1 MAVFAYRVA
10 RPDGSTLHGRV
21 EGENESLVRAKL
33 EAQGFLV
40 FNLHRRG
47 ITAVKTETSWSRGK
61 LPLGQFLVFNQELF
75 ALVKSG
81 LPILRIWDLLIER
94 AGHAGFQRTLRD
106 VREDIRGGAS
116 ASEALAKHPVY
127 FQELYV
133 ATVKAG
139 EQSGNLPEVL
149 QRYIAY
155 LKLMVGLRQ
164 KVTKAISYPI
174 ILIGIG
180 MAVVGFL
187 LTYVMPT
194 FISVYGESAKTLPWA
209 TQVLLDMVT
218 HAESWMVPAAIV
230 AIGVVFGTRA
240 YYATSSGQLTLDR
253 LVLKL
258 PLVGQIAVKHNTVQL
273 TRTLGTILA
282 GGTPLVDAL
291 QGARGAVSNRWV
303 SQKLAGAVHEIREGA
318 TLAGAFG
325 SPPSTPET
333 RDRDA
338 IGRGGNGFAR
348 YDVTGRRGVLR
359 GGTRYD
365 FDTAHDVDRAGSI
378 ACHGSGGWWNR
389 HCDVSTG
396 ISDGGDRRRVDRKR
410 HGI

>member
-10 RPDGSTLHGRV
+10 RPDGSTIHGRV

-33 EAQGFLV
+33 ESQGLLV
-40 FNLHRRG
+40 FNLHSRG
-47 ITAVKTETSWSRGK
+47 TASVKTESSWSWGK
-61 LPLGQFLVFNQELF
+61 LPLEQFLVFNQELM

-116 ASEALAKHPVY
+116 ASEALAKHPRY
-127 FQELYV
+127 FPELYV

-149 QRYIAY
+149 QRYVTY

-164 KVTKAISYPI
+164 KVKKAISYPI
-174 ILIGIG
+174 VLIGIG
-180 MAVVGFL
+180 LAVVGFL

-194 FISVYGESAKTLPWA
+194 FVSVYGESAKTLPWA
-209 TQVLLDMVT
+209 TQVLLDVVT
-218 HAESWMVPAAIV
+218 HAESRVLPAAV
-230 AIGVVFGTRA
+230 VLIGLMLGVHA
-240 YYATSSGQLTLDR
+240 YYVTSAGQLALDR

-291 QGARGAVSNRWV
+291 QGARGAVSNKWI
-303 SQKLAGAVHEIREGA
+303 SQEMVGAVNEIREGA
-318 TLAGAFG
+318 TLADALDRPRVLPRLAIEMLSVGEETG
-325 SPPSTPET
+325 SLDTMLRDVAEFYEADLDT
-333 RDRDA
+333 RLTQLTTWIEPA
-338 IGRGGNGFAR
+338 LLL
-348 YDVTGRRGVLR
+348 VMGVLV
-359 GGTRYD
+359 GGIVIVMYLPV
-365 FDTAHDVDRAGSI
+365 FQMAGTV
-378 ACHGSGGWWNR
+378 GG
-389 HCDVSTG
+389 
-396 ISDGGDRRRVDRKR
+396 
-410 HGI
+410 

>member
-10 RPDGSTLHGRV
+10 RPDGSTIHGHV
-21 EGENESLVRAKL
+21 EGEDESLVRAKL
-33 EAQGFLV
+33 ESQGFLV

-47 ITAVKTETSWSRGK
+47 LTSVKRETSWSWGK
-61 LPLGQFLVFNQELF
+61 LPLGQFLVFNQELL

-127 FQELYV
+127 FSELYV

-149 QRYIAY
+149 QRYVVY

-164 KVTKAISYPI
+164 KVKKAISYPI
-174 ILIGIG
+174 VLIGIG
-180 MAVVGFL
+180 LAVVGFL
-187 LTYVMPT
+187 LAYVMPT
-194 FISVYGESAKTLPWA
+194 FVSVYGESAKALPWA
-209 TQVLLDMVT
+209 TQVLLDTVT
-218 HAESWMVPAAIV
+218 HAESSLLPAAV
-230 AIGVVFGTRA
+230 ALIGIMLGIHT
-240 YYATSSGQLTLDR
+240 YYATSAGHLAIDR

-258 PLVGQIAVKHNTVQL
+258 PLVGQIAVNHNTVQL

-291 QGARGAVSNRWV
+291 QGARGAVSNRWI
-303 SQKLAGAVHEIREGA
+303 SQEMIGAVNEIREGA
-318 TLAGAFG
+318 TLADALDRPRVLPRLAIEMLSVGEETG
-325 SPPSTPET
+325 SLDTMLRDIAEFYEADLDT
-333 RDRDA
+333 RLTLLTTWIEPA
-338 IGRGGNGFAR
+338 LLLMM
-348 YDVTGRRGVLR
+348 GVLV
-359 GGTRYD
+359 GGIVIVMYLPV
-365 FDTAHDVDRAGSI
+365 FQMAG
-378 ACHGSGGWWNR
+378 AVGG
-389 HCDVSTG
+389 
-396 ISDGGDRRRVDRKR
+396 
-410 HGI
+410 